1 MRNDDK
7 LEYLEII
14 LIAIGLIAT
23 GLVILGIDC
32 KYGTIYGLILG
43 ICEMVLGFV
52 LLIRTLLDIKKHY
65 RKQLS
70 KEQDLHILF
79 FFIFNSHQ
87 KLPLL

>member
-1 MRNDDK
+1 MRSNDK

-52 LLIRTLLDIKKHY
+52 
-65 RKQLS
+65 
-70 KEQDLHILF
+70 
-79 FFIFNSHQ
+79 
-87 KLPLL
+87 

>member
-1 MRNDDK
+1 MRNNDK

-14 LIAIGLIAT
+14 LIAIGFIAT

-43 ICEMVLGFV
+43 ICEMVLGLV

-65 RKQLS
+65 K
-70 KEQDLHILF
+70 K
-79 FFIFNSHQ
+79 
-87 KLPLL
+87 